1 MKAFTENAFVSAF
14 KKNAIAGPFYAPK
27 VWVLPNEGKQWE
39 SEEKGMNQE
48 ELAYDQK
55 LAEIAKL
62 NIFGP
67 IDDDE
72 ENSSSANDWAGRER
86 S

>member
-1 MKAFTENAFVSAF
+1 
-14 KKNAIAGPFYAPK
+14 
-27 VWVLPNEGKQWE
+27 
-39 SEEKGMNQE
+39 MNQE

-72 ENSSSANDWAGRER
+72 ENSSSAND
-86 S
+86 